1 MVFKLISPRTQKKEI
16 LYTSKIVIV
25 GGASVGKTCLFNRFC
40 FNSFNFDSSMTIG
53 LNFHSVN
60 LPIHKKDAIESVPKN
75 KPGFIINSIFDFGG
89 QDRFKPLI
97 PKFLGGAD
105 GALLVFDLINPISF
119 EQLEFWYD
127 QLLEHADGSKIPKI
141 LVGSKSD
148 LLDSSLKDKIIQ
160 EEVIKDF
167 VKEKELDGFFKTSAL
182 KNCNVLEVF
191 KELNNMILRYRNT
204 SYVVS

>member
-1 MVFKLISPRTQKKEI
+1 MVFKLIGTSTEKKEI
-16 LYTSKIVIV
+16 LYSCKIVII

-53 LNFHSVN
+53 LNFHSIN
-60 LPIHKKDAIESVPKN
+60 LPIHKKDAIESVSN
-75 KPGFIINSIFDFGG
+75 NFIVNSIFDFGG

-97 PKFLGGAD
+97 PKFLGGAN
-105 GALLVFDLINPISF
+105 GALLIFDLTNPISF
-119 EQLEFWYD
+119 EQLKFWHD
-127 QLLEHADGSKIPKI
+127 QLLKHAEGSNIPKI

-148 LLDSSLKDKIIQ
+148 LLDSSPRDMIIQ

-182 KNCNVLEVF
+182 KNHNVLEVF
-191 KELNNMILRYRNT
+191 KKLNNMILRYNNT

>member
-1 MVFKLISPRTQKKEI
+1 MVFKLISTRTQKKEI
-16 LYTSKIVIV
+16 LYTCKIVIV

-53 LNFHSVN
+53 LSFHSIN
-60 LPIHKKDAIESVPKN
+60 LPIHKKDAVESVPN
-75 KPGFIINSIFDFGG
+75 KYIVNSIFDFGG

-97 PKFLGGAD
+97 PKFLGGAN
-105 GALLVFDLINPISF
+105 GALLVFDLTNPISF

-127 QLLEHADGSKIPKI
+127 QLLEHAEGSKIPKI

-148 LLDSSLKDKIIQ
+148 LLDSTPRDMIIQ

-167 VKEKELDGFFKTSAL
+167 VKENELDGFFKTSAL
-182 KNCNVLEVF
+182 KNLKVLEVF
-191 KELNNMILRYRNT
+191 KELNNMILRYNNT

>member
-1 MVFKLISPRTQKKEI
+1 MVFKLISTSTQKKDV
-16 LYTSKIVIV
+16 LYTCKIVIV

-53 LNFHSVN
+53 LNFHSIN
-60 LPIHKKDAIESVPKN
+60 IPIRKKDAVESSGLV
-75 KPGFIINSIFDFGG
+75 INSIFDFGG

-97 PKFLGGAD
+97 PKFLGGAN
-105 GALLVFDLINPISF
+105 GALLIFDLTNPISF
-119 EQLEFWYD
+119 EQLKFWYD
-127 QLLEHADGSKIPKI
+127 QLLEHAEGSKIPKI

-148 LLDSSLKDKIIQ
+148 LLDSSPRDKIIQ

-182 KNCNVLEVF
+182 KNHNVLEVF
-191 KELNNMILRYRNT
+191 KELNNMILRYNNT

>member
-1 MVFKLISPRTQKKEI
+1 LVFKLISPHTQKKEI
-16 LYTSKIVIV
+16 LYTCKIVIV

-53 LNFHSVN
+53 LNFHSIN
-60 LPIHKKDAIESVPKN
+60 LPIHKKDTVESVPK
-75 KPGFIINSIFDFGG
+75 KSGFIINSIFDFGG

-97 PKFLGGAD
+97 PKFLGGAN
-105 GALLVFDLINPISF
+105 GALLVFDLTNPISF
-119 EQLEFWYD
+119 EQLKFWYD
-127 QLLEHADGSKIPKI
+127 QLLEHAEGSKIPKI

-148 LLDSSLKDKIIQ
+148 LLDSSPRDKIIL
-160 EEVIKDF
+160 EEVVEDF

-182 KNCNVLEVF
+182 KNRNVLEVF
-191 KELNNMILRYRNT
+191 KELNNMILRYNNT

>member
-1 MVFKLISPRTQKKEI
+1 MVFKLISTRTQNKEI
-16 LYTSKIVIV
+16 LYACKIVIV
-25 GGASVGKTCLFNRFC
+25 GGASVGKTSLFNRFC

-53 LNFHSVN
+53 LNFHSIN
-60 LPIHKKDAIESVPKN
+60 LPIHKKDAVESVSK

-97 PKFLGGAD
+97 PKFLGGAN

-119 EQLEFWYD
+119 EQLKFWYD
-127 QLLEHADGSKIPKI
+127 QLVEHADGSKIPKI

-148 LLDSSLKDKIIQ
+148 LLDSSPRDKIIQ

-182 KNCNVLEVF
+182 KNLNVLEVF
-191 KELNNMILRYRNT
+191 KELNNIILRYNNT

>member
-1 MVFKLISPRTQKKEI
+1 MVLKLISTSTRKKKV
-16 LYTSKIVIV
+16 LYACKIVIV

-53 LNFHSVN
+53 LNFHSIN
-60 LPIHKKDAIESVPKN
+60 IPIRKKDAVESSGLVV
-75 KPGFIINSIFDFGG
+75 NSIFDFGG

-97 PKFLGGAD
+97 PKFLGGAN
-105 GALLVFDLINPISF
+105 GALLIFDLTNPISF
-119 EQLEFWYD
+119 EQLKFWYD
-127 QLLEHADGSKIPKI
+127 QLLEHAEGSDIPKI

-148 LLDSSLKDKIIQ
+148 LLDSATRDKIIQ

-182 KNCNVLEVF
+182 KNFNVLEVF
-191 KELNNMILRYRNT
+191 KELNNMMLRYNDT